1 MRSNNG
7 ITLISVAVAVIVI
20 LILVGISAEEF
31 FENEGAI
38 DSTKNNL
45 NYYEEERNLVE
56 NEQEE
61 LKNYLIN
68 R

>member
-1 MRSNNG
+1 MKSNNG
-7 ITLISVAVAVIVI
+7 VTLISVAVAVIVI
-20 LILVGISAEEF
+20 LILIGMAAEEY
-31 FENEGAI
+31 FENEGTI